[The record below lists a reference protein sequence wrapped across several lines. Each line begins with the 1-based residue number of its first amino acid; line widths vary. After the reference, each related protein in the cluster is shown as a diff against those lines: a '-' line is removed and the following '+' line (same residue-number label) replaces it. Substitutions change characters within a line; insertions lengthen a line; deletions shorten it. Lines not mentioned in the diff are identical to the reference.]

1 MNEYNLTLGLKN
13 PGGIYCIFRGMEDE
27 VKGKDLKK
35 EEKGDR
41 RISHRG
47 REDIGLGSSW
57 LI

>member
-1 MNEYNLTLGLKN
+1 MNEYNLTLRLKN
-13 PGGIYCIFRGMEDE
+13 PGGIYCVFRGMEDE

-35 EEKGDR
+35 EEKDR
-41 RISHRG
+41 RMSHRG

>member
-13 PGGIYCIFRGMEDE
+13 PGGIYCVFRGMEDE

-35 EEKGDR
+35 EEKDR
-41 RISHRG
+41 RMSHRG